1 MGLRNYLQGLALWID
16 YGLYILFSPYKFKTF
31 PNKIKRILV
40 VEELLIG
47 DLIVTGPSI
56 RALKHKFNAQ
66 IDILVNKDM
75 QEVAESLP
83 YINKVVTDKDK
94 LDKNYDIG
102 IIFHKGS
109 LSTSYSLLKN
119 KVKYRIGCT
128 KVGVLS
134 GKGYF
139 LNKKILPNVKEQH
152 KIDDNL
158 DVIRSIGV
166 ETMDKSLEL
175 LTDRDSDKKIKNLF
189 KEAKLKKFKVVIHP
203 GANYKKHEWVKERY
217 QKVIDFLDKELK
229 CNIIIT
235 GAPKDVPLADFICK
249 NTNAIIL
256 DLAGKTTIKEFFS
269 VIKSVNL
276 VISVD
281 TSAMHVA
288 AAFKKP
294 VVTIFGGGFPKV
306 WYPYT
311 EKKIVLNKNNR
322 TDNIKDDDVIN
333 AIKVLI
339 KNETKLRMW

>member
-1 MGLRNYLQGLALWID
+1 MI
-16 YGLYILFSPYKFKTF
+16 F
-31 PNKIKRILV
+31 V

-166 ETMDKSLEL
+166 ETMDKS
-175 LTDRDSDKKIKNLF
+175 
-189 KEAKLKKFKVVIHP
+189 
-203 GANYKKHEWVKERY
+203 
-217 QKVIDFLDKELK
+217 
-229 CNIIIT
+229 
-235 GAPKDVPLADFICK
+235 
-249 NTNAIIL
+249 
-256 DLAGKTTIKEFFS
+256 
-269 VIKSVNL
+269 
-276 VISVD
+276 
-281 TSAMHVA
+281 
-288 AAFKKP
+288 
-294 VVTIFGGGFPKV
+294 
-306 WYPYT
+306 
-311 EKKIVLNKNNR
+311 
-322 TDNIKDDDVIN
+322 
-333 AIKVLI
+333 
-339 KNETKLRMW
+339 